1 MNTETLTHI
10 AMVIGTHCLFAGI
23 VAAIYL
29 ASHKGDMNSCD
40 CEE

>member
-1 MNTETLTHI
+1 MDTLTHI
-10 AMVIGTHCLFAGI
+10 SLVIGTHCLFAGI
-23 VAAIYL
+23 VAYII